1 MDVLYFLGWY
11 LAVSLAGWIAFPIAF
26 RLFAFLPDRGFAFS
40 KPLGLLLAG
49 YLFWLLA
56 SLGFLRND
64 NSGLLLAV
72 ALLIVVQLF
81 WLKKTGLAE
90 VRRWLAGQK
99 KYVLAIELIFLL
111 AFAAWALVRA
121 YNPAIQGTEKPMEF
135 MLINSILRSPSL
147 PPADAWL
154 AGYSI
159 SYYYFGYFMVAALS
173 RLTAVPAAVSFNLGL
188 AVIFGMAATAA
199 TGLVA
204 NMLAMVRAARS
215 PGRPAPESHLLKA
228 LLPGLLGCLLV
239 LLVGN
244 YYGALELVHDN
255 GGLADLQ
262 VPAIYYDFGAAA
274 DLGKVQS
281 LQQMTRQP
289 GVRAG
294 MVNLWNWL
302 DLKQLGPAAPTPPAG
317 SFQVALPNWFFSAR
331 TLHDRNLIGVETEA
345 IDEAPAFSFL
355 LGDLHPHVL
364 ALPFDILALALAFQ
378 WLLAGMQQGQALAAG
393 TKSAPAWVQLGLSA
407 VVLGGLIFLNTWDFP
422 VYWFLTVLAWIAGHG
437 LVLGFKRLAG
447 LWRQVASLPIFL
459 LFGSALLYLPFL
471 FAFQSQAGGIAPNLV
486 YPSRLQQE
494 LVMFGPVWI
503 AAAVFLAA
511 LLRRAGKAV
520 SQRLALGTAA
530 GLLLVLTVLDL
541 LLGAGSLLGAG
552 NSASPNFYPLLLS
565 QATGLL
571 LQRRLVDSPTAI
583 LAALMVGYTLSLVY
597 GLACPKAIM
606 PTDNGNESHVEQ
618 DRFPGLPAVLLA
630 LGMLLTG
637 ALLLIGPEYV
647 FLRDDFNSRM
657 NTMFKLYFQ
666 TWILWGLAAAF
677 GIGYL
682 LSLLRGGRRLVFSLG
697 MAVVLLPGLVYLY
710 GGLLSK
716 TNNFSGSPTLDGTA
730 YFTQAYPNDWA
741 AIQWLEQNVAGS
753 PVILEGSQGAYW
765 SDGPSSRFAMATGLP
780 TLMGWANHEAQWR
793 GPGFNQVNGRQDEIR
808 AIYQTGDWKTA
819 AALLDKYKV
828 SYVIV
833 SSWEKGWYRPV
844 NTAKFDRNMKPVFS
858 SGDVTIYQ
866 R

>member
-11 LAVSLAGWIAFPIAF
+11 VAVSLAGWIAFPIAY
-26 RLFAFLPDRGFAFS
+26 RLFSFLPDRGFAFS

-72 ALLIVVQLF
+72 ALLIVAQVF
-81 WLKKTGLAE
+81 WLKKAGLDD

-99 KYVLAIELIFLL
+99 KFVLAVELIFLL
-111 AFAAWALVRA
+111 AFAAWAVVRA

-188 AVIFGMAATAA
+188 AVIFGLAATAA

-204 NMLAMVRAARS
+204 NMLSLVKSTRS
-215 PGRPAPESHLLKA
+215 ASRPAPGDHLLSA

-262 VPAIYYDFGAAA
+262 VPAIYYDFGAAP
-274 DLGKVQS
+274 DLSKVQS

-294 MVNLWNWL
+294 MVNLWSWL
-302 DLKQLGPAAPTPPAG
+302 DLKQLGPAAPTPPGG
-317 SFQVALPNWFFSAR
+317 SLQTSLPNWFFSAR

-345 IDEAPAFSFL
+345 IDEVPAFSFL

-393 TKSAPAWVQLGLSA
+393 TKTAPAWFQLGLSA

-422 VYWFLTVLAWIAGHG
+422 VYWFLTVLAWISG
-437 LVLGFKRLAG
+437 LGPVLGFKRLAG
-447 LWRQVASLPIFL
+447 LWRQLAPVPIFL
-459 LFGSALLYLPFL
+459 LLASALLYLPFL
-471 FAFQSQAGGIAPNLV
+471 FAFQSQAGGIASNLA

-503 AAAVFLAA
+503 AAAVFLVV
-511 LLRRAGKAV
+511 LLRRAGRSI
-520 SQRLALGTAA
+520 SQRIALGTAA
-530 GLLLVLTVLDL
+530 GLLLALTALDL
-541 LLGAGSLLGAG
+541 LLSASSLLGAG
-552 NSASPNFYPLLLS
+552 DTASANFYPLLLS
-565 QATGLL
+565 QAAGLL
-571 LQRRLVDSPTAI
+571 LQRRLVDIPTAI
-583 LAALMVGYTLSLVY
+583 LAALMVGYTVSFIY
-597 GLACPKAIM
+597 GLTRPKAAE
-606 PTDNGNESHVEQ
+606 PANNGDKPHTVA
-618 DRFPGLPAVLLA
+618 DHFPGLPAVVLA
-630 LGMLLTG
+630 MAMILTG
-637 ALLLIGPEYV
+637 ALLLIGPEYL

-677 GIGYL
+677 GTGYL
-682 LSLLRGGRRLVFSLG
+682 LSVLHGGRRLVFSLG
-697 MAVVLLPGLVYLY
+697 TALVLLPGLVYLY

-716 TNNFSGSPTLDGTA
+716 TNNFSSAPTLDGMA
-730 YFTQAYPNDWA
+730 YFTQVYPNDWA
-741 AIQWLEQNVAGS
+741 AIQWLEQNTTGS

-765 SDGPSSRFAMATGLP
+765 GEGPSSRFAMATGLP
-780 TLMGWANHEAQWR
+780 TLMGWVNHENQWR
-793 GPGFNQVNGRQDEIR
+793 GTGFDQVKGRSNEIKT
-808 AIYQTGDWKTA
+808 IYQTSDWKTA
-819 AALLDKYKV
+819 AALLDKYQV

-844 NTAKFDRNMKPVFS
+844 NTAKFDRNMKAVFS